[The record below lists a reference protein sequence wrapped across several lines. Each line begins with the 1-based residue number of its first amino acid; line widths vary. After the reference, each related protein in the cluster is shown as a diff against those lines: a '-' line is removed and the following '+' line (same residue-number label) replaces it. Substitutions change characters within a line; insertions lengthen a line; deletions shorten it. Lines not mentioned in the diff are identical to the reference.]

1 MEEKYVCKNDEGKE
15 NLIFPVLKLSR
26 FFKPIIHLSERTD
39 HSGWP
44 EHARLLLNS
53 ARPAEAVNEAVNQLA
68 R

>member
-1 MEEKYVCKNDEGKE
+1 MLQN
-15 NLIFPVLKLSR
+15 SR
-26 FFKPIIHLSERTD
+26 FFKPIIHLSERAD